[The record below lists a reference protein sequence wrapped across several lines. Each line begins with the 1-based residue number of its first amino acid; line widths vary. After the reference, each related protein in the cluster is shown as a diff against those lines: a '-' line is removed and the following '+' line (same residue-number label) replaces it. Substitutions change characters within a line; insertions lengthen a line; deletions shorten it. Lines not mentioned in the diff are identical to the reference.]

1 MFKMIGI
8 IALVGLLVFA
18 FILFNLIFGVAFTLV
33 NFIIMVLIW
42 IFIGYLAG
50 QLIRGKGYGPVGDAA
65 LGIGGGIVG
74 SVLLNLLGRDAWD
87 SGFIGR
93 IVFGAIGA
101 VVLVFLVRVVNKDF
115 GK

>member
-1 MFKMIGI
+1 MIGI

-74 SVLLNLLGRDAWD
+74 SVLLSLLGQTNWND
-87 SGFIGR
+87 GLIGR
-93 IVFGAIGA
+93 IIFGAVGA
-101 VVLVFLVRVVNKDF
+101 VVLVFLVRLVNKDF
-115 GK
+115 GR